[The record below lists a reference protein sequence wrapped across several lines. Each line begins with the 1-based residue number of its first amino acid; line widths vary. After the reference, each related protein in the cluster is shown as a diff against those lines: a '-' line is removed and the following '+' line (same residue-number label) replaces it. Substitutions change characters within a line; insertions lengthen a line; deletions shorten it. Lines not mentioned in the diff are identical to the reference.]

1 MSRQPAR
8 GRHPGPELTLSPLTD
23 DEYAAFVTLQVEETV
38 REAVTAG
45 EWTADE
51 APERARHDTIELRA
65 DRLRGSGHAFYRGVD
80 PTGERIGW
88 LWVAPAPDHVARYGV
103 GDVARARWLAQVF
116 VEESRR
122 GRGFGAALLV
132 SLHRRLADEGV
143 TDVFLRV
150 YDWNTPARRL
160 YASCGYEVVG
170 QFATDAH
177 LRRRLD
183 A

>member
-1 MSRQPAR
+1 MS
-8 GRHPGPELTLSPLTD
+8 GRSTRRDVGPELSLSPLTD
-23 DEYAAFVTLQVEETV
+23 DEYAAFVTLQVEETA
-38 REAVTAG
+38 REAVRAGDWTAG
-45 EWTADE
+45 EATGLALQDTAD
-51 APERARHDTIELRA
+51 LRA
-65 DRLRGSGHAFYRGVD
+65 DTLRGSGHTFCRGVGAA
-80 PTGERIGW
+80 GERIGW
-88 LWVAPAPDHVARYGV
+88 LWVAPAPDFVAGYGV

-122 GRGFGAALLV
+122 GRGYGSALLAAL
-132 SLHRRLADEGV
+132 HRQLADEGV
-143 TDVFLRV
+143 TDIFLRV

-160 YASCGYEVVG
+160 YAGCDYEVVG